1 MRAKMMIIQTLVPA
15 FLALLLW
22 AGPVSAQTVPTPE
35 SVLGHKPGDDFY
47 LANYDESREYF
58 RKLATSSNRIKLIS
72 VGKTTRGLDW
82 EIALISSPAN
92 LARLDRYK
100 DISRR
105 LAIGRGLTDDDARAL
120 AREGKA
126 IVHLD
131 GGLHST
137 EVAGAQHTIQLAYKL
152 VATQGDPEIDAILDN
167 VILMLWP
174 TLNPDGQNEV
184 VAWYRKN
191 LGTPYEVSPLPD
203 LYQEYVGH
211 DNNRDGYM
219 NNMLESQ
226 EVTRTE
232 LEWDPVIFYCHH
244 QTAPFPTRIFIPPFT
259 EPISSNINPLMARW
273 LNVLGINMAAYLDEH
288 QMPGAVH
295 RVGFDNW
302 YPGFLDFTHI
312 FRNSI
317 SFFTETALYRYAT
330 PHFYTVDEF
339 PASRQALGSEM
350 LYSSPWKGGWWRLA
364 DACRYMYE
372 ADMAVLNL
380 SSKYREQ
387 MAYNKYRAARD
398 TIEKFEKEPPFAYE
412 IPREQHDA
420 PAAAALLDKL
430 MLHGIEI
437 HQSSKP
443 DAWVI
448 QMN

>member
-1 MRAKMMIIQTLVPA
+1 
-15 FLALLLW
+15 
-22 AGPVSAQTVPTPE
+22 
-35 SVLGHKPGDDFY
+35 
-47 LANYDESREYF
+47 
-58 RKLATSSNRIKLIS
+58 
-72 VGKTTRGLDW
+72 
-82 EIALISSPAN
+82 
-92 LARLDRYK
+92 
-100 DISRR
+100 
-105 LAIGRGLTDDDARAL
+105 
-120 AREGKA
+120 
-126 IVHLD
+126 VHID

-137 EVAGAQHTIQLAYKL
+137 EVAGAQQSILLGYKL
-152 VATQGDPEIDAILDN
+152 VATQGDPEVDAILDN

-191 LGTPYEVSPLPD
+191 VGTPYEVSPLPD

-219 NNMLESQ
+219 NNMLESRD
-226 EVTRTE
+226 VTRAE
-232 LEWDPVIFYCHH
+232 LDWNPVIFYCHH

-339 PASRQALGSEM
+339 PKDRQQLTRRSVLQQPVERRLVA
-350 LYSSPWKGGWWRLA
+350 PGG
-364 DACRYMYE
+364 CR
-372 ADMAVLNL
+372 
-380 SSKYREQ
+380 
-387 MAYNKYRAARD
+387 
-398 TIEKFEKEPPFAYE
+398 T
-412 IPREQHDA
+412 
-420 PAAAALLDKL
+420 
-430 MLHGIEI
+430 LHGRRV
-437 HQSSKP
+437 HGG
-443 DAWVI
+443 A
-448 QMN
+448 